1 MNQPHWTVTRR
12 WISHP
17 GAHRRWDKAYQLLLD
32 MTLRHAH
39 ISDGFSCCGAAHC
52 LNR

>member
-32 MTLRHAH
+32 MTGPSTAEGR
-39 ISDGFSCCGAAHC
+39 DGADP
-52 LNR
+52 RQQP